1 MSARPSVL
9 TDPEQLK
16 ELLGVPFTPEQMACI
31 TAPPAPQVIVAGA
44 GSGKTTV
51 MAARVVWLVGTGAVA
66 PEQVL
71 GLTFTNKAAGELAE
85 RVRTALARAGISDPD
100 PSPAEADSAGG
111 EPRISTYH
119 AFAGQLL
126 KDHGLRIGLE
136 PSSRL
141 LADATRFQLAARVLR
156 EAPGPYP
163 SLTKSVPDLVSD
175 LLALDGELSEHLVP
189 PERLRAYDT
198 ELLSALADVK
208 LSNEDLRK
216 VPETV
221 RGRLELL
228 ELVSRYRAAKRSRD
242 LLDFGDQIALS
253 AQLATTRP
261 EVGALLREEFR
272 VVLLDEY
279 QDTSVAQRLLLSGLF
294 GGGTGHAVTAVGDPC
309 QAIYGW
315 RGASVANLDDFPEH
329 FPYADGRPATRFSL
343 SENRRS
349 GGRLLDLAN
358 ELAAPLRAMHEGV
371 EALRPAPGAERDGSV
386 RCALL
391 ETHAQELDWI
401 GDSIAHLVR
410 TGTEPREIAVLCRS
424 GGDFARIQA
433 VLVERDVPVEVVG
446 LSGLL
451 HLPEVADLV
460 AVCEVLQDPGANAA
474 LVRLL
479 IGPRWR
485 IGARDLALLGRRART
500 LISRAPSSS
509 DDDRLAAAVEGVDP
523 AEIVSLADAL
533 ETFLDGAGQSAPDQL
548 PFSAA
553 ARVRFAHLAQ
563 ELRDLRRSLSDP
575 LMDVLHRVLS
585 TTGLDV
591 ELASSP
597 HALAARR
604 RETLSSFMD
613 VAAGF
618 ASLDGE
624 ASLLAFLAFLRTAAQ
639 YEKGLDHAL
648 PGGENTVKVLT
659 AHKSKGLEWD
669 VVVVPDL
676 SAGSFP
682 KEKAP
687 EVWTS
692 YPKVLPY
699 ALRGDAPTL
708 PPTPDWTSPGL
719 RAFKSALKSHKA
731 VEELRLGYVTF
742 TRPRSLLLASG
753 HWWGPTQKKRRGPS
767 TFLSALYEH
776 CAAGHGEIEAWAD
789 TPAPDAE
796 NPALSTD
803 TTPDHSWPLPLD
815 PTSLTL
821 RREAATLVESYLH
834 PPSTTGDR
842 GAAGYPGTQGHPGR
856 RGAAGYQGA
865 EGHPG
870 TPGHLG
876 HLGDA
881 DHPGTRGRRGGAGYP
896 GTPDGPEYRASRNHQ
911 TSPEDPYLWP
921 PHCEDP
927 AYDEEP
933 PAPWPD
939 PADEPAGTALPWP
952 DSAGGAARADAP
964 WPDPAEEPAAA
975 EAARPQAG
983 AGRGRAVPAAAG
995 GTPQGV
1001 RGTAP
1006 VSGRGGVGE
1015 EEAPPPPDDLW
1026 PGDGYRAAP
1035 GPRPTDPADALW
1047 PEDDTWAAPKPHPR
1061 PAAPG
1066 GDDALWPEGTEG
1078 PAPRPYPSAPADDLW
1093 PEAGDLARRRP
1104 RSAASAPADDLWPED
1119 NDGTAPRP
1127 YPSAPADDLWPEA
1140 EDLARPRP
1148 RPAAPAPDPDDL
1160 WPEAEAE
1167 AEAGAADGD
1176 WAAARPRPRPATPGR
1191 TDAPWPEA
1199 GPTPGP
1205 LTPEDA
1211 RAIASW
1217 DRDLDA
1223 LEGELR
1229 RAREAVRDV
1238 ELPSALS
1245 ASQLLRLA
1253 SDEQGFVRDLA
1264 RPMPKPPQPA
1274 ARQGTRFHAWV
1285 ESRFDELPLPHLDVL
1300 DPLTDL
1306 PGAQP
1311 PGGDGS
1317 DQDIADEADL
1327 DALKAAFERSPYADR
1342 TPYRM
1347 EVPVQL
1353 TLAGRVIRGRIDAVY
1368 RTTDA
1373 GADADADGTGT
1384 TYEIVDWK
1392 TGRTTEADPLQL
1404 AVYRLAWAEATNT
1417 PLAQVTAVFLHVR
1430 SGRVIRPR
1438 NLPDRARLEQILQ
1451 GKTDTESDHRTDG

>member
-16 ELLGVPFTPEQMACI
+16 ELLGIPFTPEQLACA

-71 GLTFTNKAAGELAE
+71 GLTFTNKAAGELSE
-85 RVRTALARAGISDPD
+85 RVRTALARAGITDPD
-100 PSPAEADSAGG
+100 PSPAEADAAGG

-141 LADATRFQLAARVLR
+141 LADATRFQLAAKVLR

-163 SLTKSVPDLVSD
+163 SLTKSLPDLVSD
-175 LLALDGELSEHLVP
+175 LLALDAELSEHLVEP
-189 PERLRAYDT
+189 ARLRAYDT
-198 ELLSALADVK
+198 ELLDTLADVK
-208 LSNEDLRK
+208 LTNDDLRK
-216 VPETV
+216 VPEAV

-228 ELVSRYRAAKRSRD
+228 ELVARYRAAKRSRD
-242 LLDFGDQIALS
+242 LFDFSDQIALS

-315 RGASVANLDDFPEH
+315 RGASVANLDDFPAH
-329 FPYADGRPATRFSL
+329 FPQADGAPATRLSL

-358 ELAAPLRAMHEGV
+358 GLAGPLRAMHEGV
-371 EALRPAPGAERDGSV
+371 EALRPAPGAERAGFV

-391 ETHAQELDWI
+391 ETHAEELEWL
-401 GDSIAHLVR
+401 GDSVAHLVR
-410 TGTEPREIAVLCRS
+410 TGTEPGEIAVLCRS
-424 GGDFARIQA
+424 AGDFARIQA
-433 VLVERDVPVEVVG
+433 VLVARDVPVEVVG

-485 IGARDLALLGRRART
+485 IGARDLALLGRRAR
-500 LISRAPSSS
+500 LLVGRAPAGA
-509 DDDRLAAAVEGVDP
+509 DGADPDERLAAAVEGVDP

-533 ETFLDGAGQSAPDQL
+533 ETFLDGAGQSDDGL
-548 PFSAA
+548 PFSAE

-563 ELRDLRRSLSDP
+563 ELRDLRRSLADP

-585 TTGLDV
+585 ATGLEV
-591 ELASSP
+591 ELSASP

-604 RETLSSFMD
+604 RETLSNFMD

-618 ASLDGE
+618 AALDGE
-624 ASLLAFLAFLRTAAQ
+624 ATLLAFLAFLRTAAQ

-676 SAGSFP
+676 CAGAFP
-682 KEKAP
+682 KERAP
-687 EVWTS
+687 EAWTS
-692 YPKVLPY
+692 YAKVLPY

-708 PPTPDWTSPGL
+708 PADPAWTSAGL
-719 RAFKSALKSHKA
+719 RSFKTALKDHKS

-767 TFLSALYEH
+767 AFLTELYGH
-776 CAAGHGEIEAWAD
+776 CAAGAGEIEAWAD
-789 TPAPDAE
+789 EPEPDAE
-796 NPALSTD
+796 NPALAAEAAQ
-803 TTPDHSWPLPLD
+803 DHSWPLPLD
-815 PTSLTL
+815 PGSLAL
-821 RREAATLVESYLH
+821 RRSAAALVQSYLAA
-834 PPSTTGDR
+834 PP
-842 GAAGYPGTQGHPGR
+842 PP
-856 RGAAGYQGA
+856 
-865 EGHPG
+865 EP
-870 TPGHLG
+870 TPGP
-876 HLGDA
+876 A
-881 DHPGTRGRRGGAGYP
+881 AAP
-896 GTPDGPEYRASRNHQ
+896 GPEQ
-911 TSPEDPYLWP
+911 DPYLWP
-921 PHCEDP
+921 PDC
-927 AYDEEP
+927 EEP
-933 PAPWPD
+933 PPYEDEPWPD
-939 PADEPAGTALPWP
+939 DDQWP
-952 DSAGGAARADAP
+952 
-964 WPDPAEEPAAA
+964 
-975 EAARPQAG
+975 
-983 AGRGRAVPAAAG
+983 
-995 GTPQGV
+995 
-1001 RGTAP
+1001 
-1006 VSGRGGVGE
+1006 
-1015 EEAPPPPDDLW
+1015 APPP
-1026 PGDGYRAAP
+1026 G
-1035 GPRPTDPADALW
+1035 
-1047 PEDDTWAAPKPHPR
+1047 
-1061 PAAPG
+1061 
-1066 GDDALWPEGTEG
+1066 
-1078 PAPRPYPSAPADDLW
+1078 
-1093 PEAGDLARRRP
+1093 
-1104 RSAASAPADDLWPED
+1104 
-1119 NDGTAPRP
+1119 
-1127 YPSAPADDLWPEA
+1127 
-1140 EDLARPRP
+1140 
-1148 RPAAPAPDPDDL
+1148 APAPDLGDP
-1160 WPEAEAE
+1160 AESAPAE
-1167 AEAGAADGD
+1167 
-1176 WAAARPRPRPATPGR
+1176 PRPAESLV
-1191 TDAPWPEA
+1191 PE
-1199 GPTPGP
+1199 
-1205 LTPEDA
+1205 EA
-1211 RAIASW
+1211 RAVASW

-1229 RAREAVRDV
+1229 RARAAVRDV
-1238 ELPSALS
+1238 ELPAALS

-1253 SDEQGFVRDLA
+1253 ADEQGFARDLA
-1264 RPMPKPPQPA
+1264 RPMPRPPQPA

-1285 ESRFDELPLPHLDVL
+1285 ESRFDELPLPLLDVL
-1300 DPLTDL
+1300 DPATEL
-1306 PGAQP
+1306 P
-1311 PGGDGS
+1311 GS
-1317 DQDIADEADL
+1317 DQEVADEADL
-1327 DALKAAFERSPYADR
+1327 DFLKAAFERSEYADR
-1342 TPYRM
+1342 PPHRM
-1347 EVPVQL
+1347 EAPVQL

-1368 RTTDA
+1368 RTD
-1373 GADADADGTGT
+1373 TG
-1384 TYEIVDWK
+1384 YEIVDWK

-1404 AVYRLAWAEATNT
+1404 AVYRLAWAEATGT
-1417 PLAQVTAVFLHVR
+1417 PLEQVTAAFLHVR

-1438 NLPDRARLEQILQ
+1438 DLPDRARLERILQ
-1451 GKTDTESDHRTDG
+1451 GKSDTDSDRQVDG

>member
-1 MSARPSVL
+1 MSARASVL

-16 ELLGVPFTPEQMACI
+16 ELLGIPFTPEQMACV

-71 GLTFTNKAAGELAE
+71 GLTFTNKAAGELSE
-85 RVRTALARAGISDPD
+85 RVRKALARAGITDPD
-100 PSPAEADSAGG
+100 PSPAGPGAGFDAGADAAGG

-141 LADATRFQLAARVLR
+141 LADATRFQLAAKVLR

-163 SLTKSVPDLVSD
+163 SLTKSVPDLVGD
-175 LLALDGELSEHLVP
+175 LLALDGELSEHLVE
-189 PERLRAYDT
+189 PERLRLHDT
-198 ELLSALADVK
+198 ALLDVLAGTK
-208 LSNEDLRK
+208 LTNEDLRK
-216 VPETV
+216 VPEAV

-228 ELVSRYRAAKRSRD
+228 ELVVRYRAAKRARD
-242 LLDFGDQIALS
+242 LFDFSDQIALS

-294 GGGTGHAVTAVGDPC
+294 GAGSGHAVTAVGDPC

-329 FPYADGRPATRFSL
+329 FPHADGSPATRLSL

-358 ELAAPLRAMHEGV
+358 GLAAPLRALHEGV
-371 EALRPAPGAERDGSV
+371 EALRPGPGAEGAGQV

-391 ETHAQELDWI
+391 ETHAQELDWLA
-401 GDSIAHLVR
+401 DSVAHLVR

-424 GGDFARIQA
+424 AGDFARIQA
-433 VLVERDVPVEVVG
+433 VLVDRDVPVEVVG

-460 AVCEVLQDPGANAA
+460 AVCEVLQDPGANAS

-485 IGARDLALLGRRART
+485 IGARDLALLGRRAR
-500 LISRAPSSS
+500 LMVGRAPAGA
-509 DDDRLAAAVEGVDP
+509 DPDERLAAAVEGVDP

-533 ETFLDGAGQSAPDQL
+533 ETFLDGAGQAPDDL
-548 PFSAA
+548 PFSAE

-563 ELRDLRRSLSDP
+563 ELRDLRRSLADP

-585 TTGLDV
+585 ATGLEV
-591 ELASSP
+591 ELSASP

-618 ASLDGE
+618 AALDGE

-676 SAGSFP
+676 CAGSFP

-687 EVWTS
+687 EAWTS
-692 YPKVLPY
+692 YAKVLPY

-708 PPTPDWTSPGL
+708 PADPDWTSAGL
-719 RAFKSALKSHKA
+719 KSFKAALKSHKET
-731 VEELRLGYVTF
+731 EELRLGYVTF

-767 TFLSALYEH
+767 AFLHALHDH

-789 TPAPDAE
+789 EPEPAAE
-796 NPALSTD
+796 NPSLADES
-803 TTPDHSWPLPLD
+803 TPDHSWPLPLD
-815 PTSLTL
+815 PRSLTL
-821 RREAATLVESYLH
+821 RRAAAALVESYLAT
-834 PPSTTGDR
+834 PP
-842 GAAGYPGTQGHPGR
+842 P
-856 RGAAGYQGA
+856 
-865 EGHPG
+865 
-870 TPGHLG
+870 
-876 HLGDA
+876 
-881 DHPGTRGRRGGAGYP
+881 
-896 GTPDGPEYRASRNHQ
+896 PED
-911 TSPEDPYLWP
+911 DPYLWP
-921 PHCEDP
+921 PDCEDP
-927 AYDEEP
+927 SYDEEP
-933 PAPWPD
+933 WPD
-939 PADEPAGTALPWP
+939 PTTWPGAGTREETPGTAQPRP
-952 DSAGGAARADAP
+952 DSWPNPA
-964 WPDPAEEPAAA
+964 PDPAAPTPDGAREGAPHPPEPRPDSGPDRAGEPAPGSVAPTSDGGREGARGTAQPRPDSWLDPAGEPAPGASGSWPDAA
-975 EAARPQAG
+975 VR
-983 AGRGRAVPAAAG
+983 VPAPRAAG
-995 GTPQGV
+995 PTPGGV
-1001 RGTAP
+1001 RGGAP
-1006 VSGRGGVGE
+1006 VPGRGGAGE
-1015 EEAPPPPDDLW
+1015 DSA
-1026 PGDGYRAAP
+1026 
-1035 GPRPTDPADALW
+1035 PADPDAPLDDELW
-1047 PEDDTWAAPKPHPR
+1047 PEAEAWPADPAR
-1061 PAAPG
+1061 PTTPL
-1066 GDDALWPEGTEG
+1066 D
-1078 PAPRPYPSAPADDLW
+1078 DDLW
-1093 PEAGDLARRRP
+1093 PEAADWAVAEGPGGARHTAEP
-1104 RSAASAPADDLWPED
+1104 RSGATAPEGDDLWAGGAAAGGRGAVRREGEPRTSA
-1119 NDGTAPRP
+1119 TAPEGGDP
-1127 YPSAPADDLWPEA
+1127 WAGEA
-1140 EDLARPRP
+1140 WVGAGGPGGGRYG
-1148 RPAAPAPDPDDL
+1148 
-1160 WPEAEAE
+1160 
-1167 AEAGAADGD
+1167 GAAGL
-1176 WAAARPRPRPATPGR
+1176 A
-1191 TDAPWPEA
+1191 
-1199 GPTPGP
+1199 
-1205 LTPEDA
+1205 PEDA

-1229 RAREAVRDV
+1229 RARAAVRDV
-1238 ELPSALS
+1238 ELPAALS

-1253 SDEQGFVRDLA
+1253 ADEQGFVRDLA

-1285 ESRFDELPLPHLDVL
+1285 ESRFDELPLPFLDVL
-1300 DPLTDL
+1300 DPVADL
-1306 PGAQP
+1306 PGA
-1311 PGGDGS
+1311 GS
-1317 DQDIADEADL
+1317 DQEIADEADL
-1327 DALKAAFERSPYADR
+1327 DSLKAAFERSPYADR
-1342 TPYRM
+1342 PPHRM
-1347 EVPVQL
+1347 EAPVQL

-1368 RTTDA
+1368 RND
-1373 GADADADGTGT
+1373 DGS
-1384 TYEIVDWK
+1384 YEIVDWK

-1417 PLAQVTAVFLHVR
+1417 PLSQVTAAFLHVR

-1438 NLPDRARLEQILQ
+1438 NLPDRARLERILQ
-1451 GKTDTESDHRTDG
+1451 GKSDTDGDHQVDG